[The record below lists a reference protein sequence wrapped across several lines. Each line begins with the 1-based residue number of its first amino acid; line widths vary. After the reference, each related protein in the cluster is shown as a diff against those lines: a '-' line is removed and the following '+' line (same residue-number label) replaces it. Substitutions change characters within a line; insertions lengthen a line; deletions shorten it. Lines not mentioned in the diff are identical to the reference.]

1 MKGLLNI
8 IFLFQIALS
17 NNTILPQ
24 PLLFSEEAIEIKIY
38 DGYTIV
44 NGDYTFKNKSKNEL
58 TRALFYPFPVNL
70 TSSYPD
76 SIFVFVQ
83 DNKAISFTRSS
94 TGIHFSIKV
103 LPDSETTIKVSY
115 RQKLTSEEMKYILT
129 STQSWKQPLEKAEY
143 KILLTKKF
151 ELTNLSLKPDK
162 KDSNSTYN
170 IYYIT
175 KENFMPETDLIV
187 KWARRGK

>member
-1 MKGLLNI
+1 MTDILLLMVI
-8 IFLFQIALS
+8 THS
-17 NNTILPQ
+17 
-24 PLLFSEEAIEIKIY
+24 
-38 DGYTIV
+38 
-44 NGDYTFKNKSKNEL
+44 
-58 TRALFYPFPVNL
+58 R
-70 TSSYPD
+70 
-76 SIFVFVQ
+76 
-83 DNKAISFTRSS
+83 
-94 TGIHFSIKV
+94 IKV

-187 KWARRGK
+187 KWARRG